1 VSVKVSSWVWHDH
14 GGVQLNATELLV
26 LIALA
31 DVADDN
37 GRCVYYSSEAENS
50 QAAWSEKCCVSVR
63 TFIRT
68 VRSLIDSG
76 LVSVT
81 RQERTGTN
89 DYRVLVP
96 WAEEPRS
103 ANLSP
108 REVTSATESTSN
120 LSPRSSL
127 TRSDVSKALSKGSR
141 MTPDWSPS
149 AGDLDFLL
157 TDGPSLDVTKEVA
170 SFRDYWLGV
179 AGQRGVKLDWS
190 ATWRNHVRRQH
201 GYQVERGWKP
211 AEVAEAAGNWA
222 FL

>member
-1 VSVKVSSWVWHDH
+1 MSVKVSSWVWHDH

-68 VRSLIDSG
+68 VRSLIDSE

-96 WAEEPRS
+96 WAEETRS

-108 REVTSATESTSN
+108 REVTSATEKTSD

-127 TRSDVSKALSKGSR
+127 TRRDVSKAPSKGSR
-141 MTPDWSPS
+141 MTSDWSPS
-149 AGDLDFLL
+149 TEDLDFLL
-157 TDGPSLDVTKEVA
+157 TDGPSLDVTVEVA
-170 SFRDYWLGV
+170 SFRDYWLAV
-179 AGQRGVKLDWS
+179 PGQKGIKLDWS

-201 GYQVERGWKP
+201 RWNVERGWQP
-211 AEVAEAAGNWA
+211 ATTAPAKNWA
-222 FL
+222 LL